1 MVYAYTMVDAATGT
15 SEAVCEALFDVDAVV
30 DAHVVA
36 GDFDVMIELEGETP
50 HDVLETITSAIRPLE
65 GVGTTRTYIAID

>member
-1 MVYAYTMVDAATGT
+1 MVYAYATVDTATDT
-15 SEAVCEALFDVDAVV
+15 AESVCDALADIESVV
-30 DAHVVA
+30 DVHVIA

-50 HDVLETITSAIRPLE
+50 HDVLETMTSAIRPLE